1 MKLWKHTALAK
12 PAALALAIAAAYPAV
27 ALAQSNEELLKELRA
42 LKDRVGE
49 LEKKLA
55 DKPAAGAAGTA
66 QWGMTP
72 EQVQDFNRI
81 SVKTEGLEDAIEA
94 QGLKGLKISGV
105 IDPTYIFN
113 RRQGTS
119 SFAFLNNFSGN
130 ESFAYDNS
138 YFGMAVIDFQKEL
151 EGGTRWRL
159 TLAPHKSVGSNYNF
173 PSIVHEASVSIPL
186 GDLQTRLWAGQIPD
200 WSGYEY
206 YLANQTKFITH
217 NMMFDFLAP
226 TFYTGVGTDMTVG
239 KWQVKTAIA
248 NMNAARNNV
257 GDDGRALRSPIF
269 TTRVDY
275 SKGEFNGAG
284 GSLQLGRAA
293 NTVAGG
299 YSGLVNGEVDAYFIR
314 GNVTLQGQ
322 LNYGQQKS
330 AAFNGGDSR
339 WYGLSALGA
348 YKITPRLELA
358 TRFDYINNRKNGGGT
373 FNIAFPCDADGVCGP
388 DGRNGF
394 GPGRVLD
401 SESGKWIAGD
411 PNSGANR
418 YALALALNYALTS
431 NASLK
436 LEYRYDRADVP
447 VFISLP
453 DGGYKK
459 DNHLLGTS
467 VVVSF

>member
-1 MKLWKHTALAK
+1 MKNWKLANLTVAIL
-12 PAALALAIAAAYPAV
+12 AAFPAV
-27 ALAQSNEELLKELRA
+27 SFAQSNADVLTELRA
-42 LKDRVGE
+42 LRERVAD
-49 LEKKLA
+49 LEKKLSA
-55 DKPAAGAAGTA
+55 AEAAKPAGA

-72 EQVQDFNRI
+72 QQIADFNRI
-81 SVKTEGLEDAIEA
+81 ATKAEATEDNNEA
-94 QGLKGLKISGV
+94 LGYKGLKISGV

-113 RRQGTS
+113 KRQRTS

-173 PSIVHEASVSIPL
+173 PSIVHEASVSLPL
-186 GDLQTRLWAGQIPD
+186 GDLQTRAWAGQIPD

-226 TFYTGVGTDMTVG
+226 TFYTGIGSDITRG

-248 NMNAARNNV
+248 NMNAARYNS
-257 GDDGRALRSPIF
+257 GGDGRALRSPVF

-275 SKGEFNGAG
+275 SKGEFSGWGA
-284 GSLQLGRAA
+284 SAQLGRTT
-293 NTVAGG
+293 NNVAGG
-299 YSGLVNGEVDAYFIR
+299 FSGLVNGEVDGFFTR
-314 GNVTLQGQ
+314 GDLTLQGQ
-322 LNYGQQKS
+322 FNYGQQKK

-339 WYGLSALGA
+339 WYGFSTLGA
-348 YKITPRLELA
+348 YKVTPRLELA
-358 TRFDYINNRKNGGGT
+358 ARFDYINNKKNGGGT
-373 FNIAFPCDADGVCGP
+373 FNIAFPCDVNGVCSP

-394 GPGRVLD
+394 GPGMVLD
-401 SESGKWIAGD
+401 TETGAWAVAD
-411 PNSGANR
+411 PDTGANR
-418 YALALALNYALTS
+418 YALALGMNYALTG
-431 NASLK
+431 NASMK
-436 LEYRYDRADVP
+436 FEYRYDRATQP
-447 VFISLP
+447 VFMSFP